1 LKRAITHFVRG
12 VCFFYY
18 TITNHFA
25 TCIIF
30 SGTHLKAPASVFLY
44 KYRAIASSSSR
55 PLPAMQGRS
64 ALPRYQVSFTHSLRR
79 SYGPKQL
86 LFSLGLA
93 LKQTA
98 VHWVHSEPEFTQGSV
113 KHCLVARTHSAI
125 VGPEHSAPHHNVG
138 LYSAISTGVQTVTI
152 RCEELFECHQLE
164 ESIEL

>member
-1 LKRAITHFVRG
+1 VALVRG
-12 VCFFYY
+12 PFYFINLLPTSLLY
-18 TITNHFA
+18 ISILLA

-30 SGTHLKAPASVFLY
+30 SGTQLKAPASVFLY

-64 ALPRYQVSFTHSLRR
+64 ALPRYQVSFTHNLRR
-79 SYGPKQL
+79 SYGPKQS
-86 LFSLGLA
+86 LFSFGLA

-125 VGPEHSAPHHNVG
+125 VGPEHTLP
-138 LYSAISTGVQTVTI
+138 LITMWAISTGVQTVTI
-152 RCEELFECHQLE
+152 HCEELLECHQLE